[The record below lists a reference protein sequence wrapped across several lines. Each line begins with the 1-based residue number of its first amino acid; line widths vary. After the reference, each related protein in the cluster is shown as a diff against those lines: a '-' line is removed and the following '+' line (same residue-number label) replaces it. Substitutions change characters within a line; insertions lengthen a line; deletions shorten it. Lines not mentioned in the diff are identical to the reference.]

1 MVSGNKDTNYAV
13 VAMEFAP
20 TKGLVVAPNVR
31 SNDGTTML
39 GVNFQFQ
46 F

>member
-1 MVSGNKDTNYAV
+1 L

-20 TKGLVVAPNVR
+20 TKGLMVSPNVR
-31 SNDGTTML
+31 SNDGTTAI